1 MGRWWCSSQVE
12 GSVRAAGIRAIWMKS
27 IVVYRWLWALLQ
39 RVSKVEGSLFCP
51 QQHSGGGRWGWEWA
65 RTVQRERERE
75 RERKGQHSSTNLKK
89 ACPCLIS
96 TKSNFLFLFRFMLFC
111 FVLFFFFFFLAWNFS
126 KSVYFIYFY
135 FFTVF
140 CRFWSEQPSQWPWV
154 WLWKLVPVCFRSC
167 WFHFFP
173 HNYFFLFCRFPF
185 QFCFVPVTFY
195 FCWILCIPAVS
206 AHLIPFL
213 CHLFVWTAL
222 PVLQYQIPGLLH
234 NMGSSSS
241 VRIEPPAAV
250 WDTVCP
256 SVSLWG

>member
-1 MGRWWCSSQVE
+1 MLFSVHTSYCIWQYRRWSSH
-12 GSVRAAGIRAIWMKS
+12 K
-27 IVVYRWLWALLQ
+27 
-39 RVSKVEGSLFCP
+39 
-51 QQHSGGGRWGWEWA
+51 
-65 RTVQRERERE
+65 
-75 RERKGQHSSTNLKK
+75 
-89 ACPCLIS
+89 S
-96 TKSNFLFLFRFMLFC
+96 TKARMTYFKWDICLTFQILGFLLGFIVSPVPEDILFFLNLFC
-111 FVLFFFFFFLAWNFS
+111 FVLFFFFFALAWNFS